1 MGKLE
6 FFFFN
11 DLLIDKMMINYK
23 NTLIILMLITSL
35 FGKEIL
41 AQETQAISVIVNDEV
56 ISRYDVNQRVRLI
69 LVTSGIPPTEENLKR
84 IETQSVKALINE
96 RIQLQEASKLEVPE
110 SQEEIQLMLD
120 RIARGNQ
127 TTSEG
132 IIENITSQ
140 GVKVD
145 TLINQIKSELLWNKI
160 VRGRFGSYINISDD
174 EINIVYNRTIE
185 SINKIQYDISEIFI
199 GFEDER
205 EEKESK
211 ELADKLVEQLKNDI
225 AFEPVAQ
232 QFSQAPSSGQGGR
245 IGWVSEGQLDQEII
259 TGIENLLSS
268 SISKPI
274 KTVNGYYIIKVNGIS
289 EEGGKNPMKNQYN
302 LTSVTFSKEDKDS
315 ANDFSENFVSCK
327 RLESLL
333 ENYNEKEINV
343 IGDRLLQELPTELHD
358 ELLKKD
364 AGDTLSPR
372 LSEETID
379 IILICDRKDDI
390 GVQVNKNTIE
400 DNIYSQKLGMMS
412 RRHLRDLRRDAV
424 IEYR

>member
-1 MGKLE
+1 
-6 FFFFN
+6 
-11 DLLIDKMMINYK
+11 MMINYK

-41 AQETQAISVIVNDEV
+41 AQETQSISVIVNDEV

-145 TLINQIKSELLWNKI
+145 TLISQIKSELLWNKI

-274 KTVNGYYIIKVNGIS
+274 KTVNGYYIIKVNGRS

>member
-1 MGKLE
+1 
-6 FFFFN
+6 
-11 DLLIDKMMINYK
+11 MMINYK

-145 TLINQIKSELLWNKI
+145 TLISQIKSELLWNKI

-174 EINIVYNRTIE
+174 EINIVYDRTIE

-274 KTVNGYYIIKVNGIS
+274 KTVNGYYIIKVNGRS

-343 IGDRLLQELPTELHD
+343 IGDRLLQELPAELHD

>member
-1 MGKLE
+1 
-6 FFFFN
+6 
-11 DLLIDKMMINYK
+11 
-23 NTLIILMLITSL
+23 MLITSL

-145 TLINQIKSELLWNKI
+145 TLISQIKSELLWNKI

-274 KTVNGYYIIKVNGIS
+274 KTVNGYYIIKVNGRS

>member
-1 MGKLE
+1 
-6 FFFFN
+6 
-11 DLLIDKMMINYK
+11 
-23 NTLIILMLITSL
+23 MLITSL

-145 TLINQIKSELLWNKI
+145 TLISQIKSELLWNKI

-185 SINKIQYDISEIFI
+185 SINKVQYDISEIFI

-274 KTVNGYYIIKVNGIS
+274 KTVNGYYIIKVNGRS

-302 LTSVTFSKEDKDS
+302 LTSVTFSKEDKVS

-358 ELLKKD
+358 ELLRKD

>member
-1 MGKLE
+1 
-6 FFFFN
+6 
-11 DLLIDKMMINYK
+11 MMINYK

-41 AQETQAISVIVNDEV
+41 AQETQSISVIVNDEV
-56 ISRYDVNQRVRLI
+56 ISRYDVNQRIRLI

-145 TLINQIKSELLWNKI
+145 TLISQIKSELLWNKI

-174 EINIVYNRTIE
+174 EINIVYDRTIE

-274 KTVNGYYIIKVNGIS
+274 KTVNGYYIIKVNGRS